1 MSWWR
6 YYFILIVVTVFF
18 SLSFMID
25 NSFFLFLVVCL
36 TDSKCIINQDDR
48 KEHHDNVSLLHLST
62 EMKRK
67 ENLVTEKKNLFIS
80 VYMDNS
86 CYSSND
92 RLLIICFS
100 HIFFIY
106 FIRSSD
112 FLFFLKLYTI
122 SQETLFFGLNHK

>member
-1 MSWWR
+1 
-6 YYFILIVVTVFF
+6 
-18 SLSFMID
+18 MID

-80 VYMDNS
+80 VYIDNS

-92 RLLIICFS
+92 RLLIIYFS
-100 HIFFIY
+100 HVV
-106 FIRSSD
+106 
-112 FLFFLKLYTI
+112 LF
-122 SQETLFFGLNHK
+122 TLFNQEIFCYFF